1 MNIVIPSYNRCHIKN
16 GLAGKNYFKSAK
28 YVVPK
33 SQAKEYAK
41 VVGKERL
48 IIIPDEC
55 DGSIAKKRNW
65 ILQNVP
71 RPLLMIDDDVQC
83 MMMTEGTR
91 PVKGKKHY
99 KADEKIRLNW
109 EEAENMIINAFNLA
123 HQLGCVMWGV
133 NLNTDG
139 RNYQQY
145 QPIRFNQVVLGPFAG
160 HLDHKYT
167 YDERMGNKED
177 YDMALQVL
185 NGEHKILRLN
195 KFSYECEH
203 GDNEGG
209 IVSMRSM
216 EKELEYARAIMKKW
230 GRKIINYPLYP
241 TKMTQILNGRVDVP
255 IAGL

>member
-1 MNIVIPSYNRCHIKN
+1 MNIVIPSYNRWEK
-16 GLAGKNYFKSAK
+16 LAGKDYFKSAK

-33 SQAKEYAK
+33 SQARYYSA
-41 VVGKERL
+41 VVGRGRI

-65 ILQNVP
+65 ILKNVP
-71 RPLLMIDDDVQC
+71 RPLLMIDDDVSC
-83 MMMTEGTR
+83 LMMTEGMR

-99 KADEKIRLNW
+99 KADEKIRLSP
-109 EEAENMIINAFNLA
+109 EDAENFIINAFNLA
-123 HQLGCVMWGV
+123 HQWGIKMWGV
-133 NLNTDG
+133 NVNTDG

-145 QPIRFNQVVLGPFAG
+145 QPIRLNQPVLGPFTG

-177 YDMALQVL
+177 YDMALQIL
-185 NGEHKILRLN
+185 SGEHKILRFN
-195 KFSYECEH
+195 KVAYECEH

-216 EKELEYARAIMKKW
+216 EKEMQYAEAIMKKW
-230 GRKIINYPLYP
+230 GRQIISYPSSP
-241 TKMTQILNGRVDVP
+241 TKMAHILNGRVQIP
-255 IAGL
+255 IMGL